1 MSIIMKTTVA
11 KVGKYSNKFL
21 EEGLLILF
29 SKDDVMSEVKNYSI
43 LVDQIEF
50 SGQIEPQQKL
60 YIDNE
65 SFEIKA
71 VGSIAEKNLREI
83 SHVTFRTGNEDDSKL
98 PGTLYLENKKYPNI
112 NEGTIIEIKSKN

>member
-1 MSIIMKTTVA
+1 MSTIMKTTVA

-43 LVDQIEF
+43 LVNQIEF